1 MTINKNKG
9 QAALKA
15 ENALKAAHM
24 RTVRVR
30 MAEGH
35 MNTKKQNGA
44 ANTITNRKNALIILN
59 AVAGKSSVRN
69 ILREFLMYSALR
81 DTNVPFS

>member
-1 MTINKNKG
+1 MTIDKNKG
-9 QAALKA
+9 QTVRKADSTLKT
-15 ENALKAAHM
+15 AHM

-59 AVAGKSSVRN
+59 AVAGKKLGARYPSVF
-69 ILREFLMYSALR
+69 LRSRCEISCG
-81 DTNVPFS
+81 NS